1 MTFIPFAN
9 LLPLSGSQSRKN
21 IGLRE
26 LEIETQVAQMLGKA
40 HTKAPGSSL
49 LEPSEP
55 GTGED
60 KTYLLFTT
68 GSLTYSPHQIGNAD
82 CFPRNIRVSLTVL
95 DAFILFKCFYFR
107 YKMHQARPD
116 DHERSSFRR
125 REKF

>member
-1 MTFIPFAN
+1 MTLTPFAN
-9 LLPLSGSQSRKN
+9 LPPLSGSQSRKN

-40 HTKAPGSSL
+40 HTKAPSSSL

-68 GSLTYSPHQIGNAD
+68 GSLTYSPHQIGNSD
-82 CFPRNIRVSLTVL
+82 SFPRNVKVSLTVS
-95 DAFILFKCFYFR
+95 DACFILFKCFYFR

-116 DHERSSFRR
+116 DH
-125 REKF
+125 

>member
-1 MTFIPFAN
+1 MLTKTFIPFTN

-40 HTKAPGSSL
+40 HTKAPGPSL

-55 GTGED
+55 GNGED

-68 GSLTYSPHQIGNAD
+68 GSLTYSPHQIGNSD
-82 CFPRNIRVSLTVL
+82 SFPRSSLTVL
-95 DAFILFKCFYFR
+95 DAPFILFKCFYFR

-116 DHERSSFRR
+116 DH
-125 REKF
+125 

>member
-1 MTFIPFAN
+1 MLAMTFTPFAN
-9 LLPLSGSQSRKN
+9 LPPLSGSQSKN
-21 IGLRE
+21 MGLRE

-55 GTGED
+55 GNGED

-68 GSLTYSPHQIGNAD
+68 GSLTYSPHQIGNSD
-82 CFPRNIRVSLTVL
+82 SFPRNIELSLTVS
-95 DAFILFKCFYFR
+95 DASFILLKCFYFR

-116 DHERSSFRR
+116 DH
-125 REKF
+125 